1 MICMTV
7 PLNNYA
13 TDYSFRIE
21 KTKNKKNYCSR
32 LYEEER
38 KNFFNKLNT
47 SFVSD
52 NRFLCEGN
60 HSGNIKLVED
70 INFYKMKLKLQKN

>member
-1 MICMTV
+1 MPQTT
-7 PLNNYA
+7 L
-13 TDYSFRIE
+13 SELRKQ
-21 KTKNKKNYCSR
+21 KTKKTIVPDSTKKR
-32 LYEEER
+32 E